1 MYIYIICVLYLYCII
16 GMYVCMYVCVYIYIL
31 AYMHICIYVH
41 MYIYIYICI
50 WVVFY
55 CNIFCTLVFILYTL
69 YIYIYIYIYFSTY
82 IYICIFATCMC
93 IYIYICIH
101 FLNMHYV
108 QYNWTP
114 KYCMFKWLMT
124 IMTSLQRQQGCW
136 LVKGIIHKW
145 HLKFEVGDCNRS
157 RYLYACISTIY
168 FLNSL
173 KSGPTKMNRDSAS
186 RVGGKGCLVR
196 LGWLVLKG

>member
-1 MYIYIICVLYLYCII
+1 
-16 GMYVCMYVCVYIYIL
+16 MYVCVYIYT
-31 AYMHICIYVH
+31 CIYAH
-41 MYIYIYICI
+41 MYICTCIYICI

-69 YIYIYIYIYFSTY
+69 YIYIYISTY
-82 IYICIFATCMC
+82 IYMHICYMYV
-93 IYIYICIH
+93 YIYICIH

-186 RVGGKGCLVR
+186 MVGGKGCLVR